1 MKTAWLMIAD
11 DLTGAAD
18 CAVAFAE
25 RHIASTVVWGD
36 CDASSCDQSV
46 ALSYNVDSRSLS
58 ALHAAAR
65 HRDVLGRFL
74 KPQLR
79 LFKKIDSTLR
89 GHPAA
94 EIAAAIAAVRAGAGS
109 AFRILAP
116 AFPATGRT
124 TEGGGVYVDGKPAEQ
139 ARHWARHYAYQSA
152 DLVDILVTA
161 DVRSEKVALN
171 AIRSDTE
178 ALRSTLASIATRAD
192 VVVRDEL
199 IQEDLDRIV
208 VASLPAGDSTFFVG
222 TAGLARALAASSPHS
237 RRKPSRSVQQA

>member
-1 MKTAWLMIAD
+1 MVIRLPRSQPP
-11 DLTGAAD
+11 LQR
-18 CAVAFAE
+18 CARV
-25 RHIASTVVWGD
+25 R
-36 CDASSCDQSV
+36 
-46 ALSYNVDSRSLS
+46 
-58 ALHAAAR
+58 AR
-65 HRDVLGRFL
+65 HSVLF
-74 KPQLR
+74 
-79 LFKKIDSTLR
+79 
-89 GHPAA
+89 
-94 EIAAAIAAVRAGAGS
+94 
-109 AFRILAP
+109 AP